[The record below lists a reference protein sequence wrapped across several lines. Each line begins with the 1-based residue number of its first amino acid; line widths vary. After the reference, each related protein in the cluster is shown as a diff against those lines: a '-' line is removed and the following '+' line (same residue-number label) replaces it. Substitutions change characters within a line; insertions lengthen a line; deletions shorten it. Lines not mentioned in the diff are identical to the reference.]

1 MERLR
6 RPQKR
11 VWARRD
17 SCDESLKLMR
27 RVLKVRAYEA
37 VAGEAWPKYRVRWG
51 EWKVGER

>member
-11 VWARRD
+11 SLARRE
-17 SCDESLKLMR
+17 SRDESLKLKR

-37 VAGEAWPKYRVRWG
+37 VAGEAWPKYRVRLG